1 METQH
6 LRASLYSQ
14 ASWPSPSGTQ
24 GRARLR
30 LRAGDG
36 WLRSPTCAHSEV
48 KLSVVT
54 YLTNSIVDE
63 ILQELY
69 HSHKSLVSLLDAGQ
83 AQACPVLYFT
93 PSPPALSPPS
103 RSWEVGSF
111 LGILFTAV
119 LPQARHLAQLRTLS
133 DPPGGLG
140 QGQDLTSRGRGRN
153 HDHEE
158 TTDDELGT
166 NIVSIP
172 TTNPLPNLSPAPEL
186 GKHCPFHFSGLYSP
200 LAGPG
205 LIPQPQP
212 AQPLPFAQCPN
223 HLRRRRL

>member
-83 AQACPVLYFT
+83 AQACPVLYPISSGPLPSLKALGGGQLPWDPVHSR
-93 PSPPALSPPS
+93 PSPGAAPGPAKNTI
-103 RSWEVGSF
+103 RS
-111 LGILFTAV
+111 T
-119 LPQARHLAQLRTLS
+119 
-133 DPPGGLG
+133 
-140 QGQDLTSRGRGRN
+140 RG
-153 HDHEE
+153 
-158 TTDDELGT
+158 
-166 NIVSIP
+166 
-172 TTNPLPNLSPAPEL
+172 
-186 GKHCPFHFSGLYSP
+186 
-200 LAGPG
+200 AGPRAG
-205 LIPQPQP
+205 SD
-212 AQPLPFAQCPN
+212 LPGP
-223 HLRRRRL
+223 RP